1 MNAIDPKM
9 RAKVKKALAC
19 ANNTYDFDDIMN
31 CLRQGT
37 MQGHVVGDTWALTQ
51 VHDWPQRRSVNI
63 MFVIGDM
70 KDLPELE
77 QKVTQWAKDN
87 GADLITA
94 MGRDGWQ
101 SMMHDGWKAVGTLY
115 SKDI

>member
-1 MNAIDPKM
+1 
-9 RAKVKKALAC
+9 
-19 ANNTYDFDDIMN
+19 
-31 CLRQGT
+31 
-37 MQGHVVGDTWALTQ
+37 
-51 VHDWPQRRSVNI
+51 

-77 QKVTQWAKDN
+77 QRVTQWAKDN